1 MLIKYLLLDWTSH
14 KVECKIR
21 QFLRARNEEYFEEVY
36 CDDDSGD
43 FDGDSSVSDNDT
55 SNHPVDDDASRP
67 VKAEADHSVEKKNA
81 EKSLSVSG
89 YQKA

>member
-43 FDGDSSVSDNDT
+43 FDGDNDT
-55 SNHPVDDDASRP
+55 SNHPVDDDAARP

-81 EKSLSVSG
+81 EKPLSVDG
-89 YQKA
+89 DQKA